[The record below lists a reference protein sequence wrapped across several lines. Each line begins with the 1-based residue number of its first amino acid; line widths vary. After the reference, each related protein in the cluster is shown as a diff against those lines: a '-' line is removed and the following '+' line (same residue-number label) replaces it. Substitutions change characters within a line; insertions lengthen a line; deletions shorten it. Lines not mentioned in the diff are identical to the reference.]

1 MKKLITCLSFALA
14 AVSVGYAAV
23 TPLWMRDARISPDGS
38 EIVFC
43 YKGDIYKVSAQGGT
57 AVQLTTQASYE
68 ANPVWSP
75 DGEQIAFASDRNG
88 NFDLF
93 IMSADGGAARRLTYH
108 SASEIPSTF
117 TPDGK
122 YVLFSASIQDP
133 ATSALFPTSAMT
145 ELYRVP
151 VEGGNT
157 EQVLGT
163 PAEWVCFDKAG
174 SNFLYQDRKG
184 FEDEWRKHHTS
195 SIARD
200 IWLYDTQ
207 TGEHT
212 NLTNR
217 DGEDRNPVYAPDG
230 KSVYFLSERNGG
242 SFNVYSFPLNAPQQ
256 VKPVTTFRTHP
267 VRFLSVS
274 DKGTL
279 CYAYDGELYTQL
291 PNSRPQKVKVEL
303 VRDDDKDIASFRFS
317 QGATSACVSPDGK
330 QVAFIVRGDV
340 FVTSTDYPTTKQ
352 ITNTPA
358 GESGLSFAPDNRTL
372 VYASERTGNW
382 QLYMA
387 KITRKED
394 PNFPNATLI
403 EEEVLLPSKT
413 VERRYPQYSP
423 DGKEIAF
430 IEDRNRLMV
439 LNLETKKVRQVTDGS
454 TWYNTGGGFDYEWS
468 PDGKWFTLEFI
479 GNRHDPYS
487 DIGIVSAQGGA
498 ITNLT
503 NSGYMSGSPRWVL
516 DGNAVLFQT
525 ERYGMRAHAS
535 WGSQQ
540 DVMLVFLNQDAYD
553 RYRLSKEDFEL
564 LKEFEKEQ
572 KKAKEKDE
580 KKKNEKKKD
589 AGKDKKKD
597 GDKDGDNGKSDKDKE
612 SKKEIVVELKGIEDR
627 IVRLTPNSSDLGSA
641 IVSKDGQN
649 LYYFSAFEGGY
660 DLWKMNLREKET
672 KRLHKLNTGWVS
684 LSMDKD
690 GNIFLLGSRNMQKMD
705 AKSDA
710 LKPISY
716 QAEMK
721 MDLAAE
727 REAMFDHVYK
737 QQQKRFYNLNMH
749 GVNWDEMSAA
759 YRKFLPH
766 IDNNYDFAELLSE
779 WLGELNVSH
788 TGGRYFAN
796 GKGDVTSNLGLL
808 FDWEYRGK
816 GMRIAEVIEKGPF
829 DHSRTKVKEG
839 CIIEKINGQE
849 ISQEND
855 ITVLL
860 NNKAGKK
867 TLISL
872 YDPQSKERWEEVVM
886 PISGGRLNGLLYN
899 RWVKQRAA
907 EVEKWSN
914 GRLGYV
920 HIQSMGDGSF
930 RTVYSDILGKY
941 NNCEGI
947 VIDTRFNG
955 GGRLHEDIEIL
966 FSGQKYFTQVVRGRE
981 ACDMPS
987 RRWNKPSIML
997 QCEANYSN
1005 AHGTPWV
1012 YKYRNIGKLVGM
1024 PVPGT
1029 MTSVSWETLQDP
1041 SLVFGIPIV
1050 GYRLA
1055 DGSYLENSQLEPD
1068 IKVANSP
1075 ETVVKGEDIQLKAAV
1090 DELLKEIDSKKRDY
1104 PSDCVNRKLRDF
1116 SRSFFIYILT
1126 L

>member
-217 DGEDRNPVYAPDG
+217 NGEDRNPVYAPDG

-340 FVTSTDYPTTKQ
+340 FVTSTNYPTTKQ

-387 KITRKED
+387 KIIRKED

-641 IVSKDGQN
+641 IVSKDGEN

-955 GGRLHEDIEIL
+955 GGRLHEEIEIL

-1012 YKYRNIGKLVGM
+1012 YKHRNIGRLVGM

-1090 DELLKEIDSKKRDY
+1090 GELLKEIDSKK
-1104 PSDCVNRKLRDF
+1104 K
-1116 SRSFFIYILT
+1116 
-1126 L
+1126 

>member
-454 TWYNTGGGFDYEWS
+454 TWYTTGGGFDYEWS

-597 GDKDGDNGKSDKDKE
+597 KDGDNGKSDKDKE

-641 IVSKDGQN
+641 IVSKDGEN

-1012 YKYRNIGKLVGM
+1012 YKHRNIGKLVGM

-1090 DELLKEIDSKKRDY
+1090 DELLKEIDSKK
-1104 PSDCVNRKLRDF
+1104 K
-1116 SRSFFIYILT
+1116 
-1126 L
+1126 

>member
-1 MKKLITCLSFALA
+1 MNKLITCLTALL
-14 AVSVGYAAV
+14 VGTLSASAM
-23 TPLWMRDARISPDGS
+23 TPLWMRDARISPDGA

-43 YKGDIYKVSAQGGT
+43 YKGDIYKVSAQGGN
-57 AVQLTTQASYE
+57 AIQLTTQSSYE
-68 ANPVWSP
+68 ASPIWSP
-75 DGEQIAFASDRNG
+75 DGKQIAFASDRNG
-88 NFDLF
+88 NYDLF
-93 IMSADGGAARRLTYH
+93 IMSADGGAARRLTSH
-108 SASEIPSTF
+108 SASETPSSF

-122 YVLFSASIQDP
+122 YILFSAAIQDP
-133 ATSALFPTSAMT
+133 ASSALFPSGAMT
-145 ELYRVP
+145 ELYKVP
-151 VEGGNT
+151 VNGGAT

-163 PAEWVCFDKAG
+163 PAELVCFDKSG
-174 SNFLYQDRKG
+174 KNFLYQDCKG
-184 FEDEWRKHHTS
+184 FENEWRKHHTS
-195 SIARD
+195 SVTRD
-200 IWLYDTQ
+200 IWRYDTQ
-207 TGEHT
+207 TGKHT

-217 DGEDRNPVYAPDG
+217 GGEDRNPVLAPDG
-230 KSVYFLSERNGG
+230 NTVYFLSERNGG
-242 SFNVYSFPLNAPQQ
+242 SFNVYSFPLNAPQE

-267 VRFLSVS
+267 VRFLSAS
-274 DKGTL
+274 NKGTL
-279 CYAYDGELYTQL
+279 CYAYDGELYTQV
-291 PNSRPQKVKVEL
+291 PGATPQKVNVAL
-303 VRDDDKDIASFRFS
+303 VRDDEKQIATLKYAS
-317 QGATSACVSPDGK
+317 GATSASVSPDGK

-340 FVTSTDYPTTKQ
+340 FVTSTDYSTTKQ
-352 ITNTPA
+352 ITKTPA
-358 GESGLSFAPDNRTL
+358 KESDVSFAPDNRTL

-382 QLYMA
+382 QLYTA
-387 KITRKED
+387 KIARKEEA
-394 PNFPNATLI
+394 NFPNATLI

-413 VERRYPQYSP
+413 VERTHPQYSP
-423 DGKEIAF
+423 DGNELAF

-439 LNLETKKVRQVTDGS
+439 LDLKSKKVRQVTDGT
-454 TWYNTGGGFDYEWS
+454 TWYRTSDSGFDYQWS

-487 DIGIVSAQGGA
+487 DIGIVSAQGGN
-498 ITNLT
+498 IVNLT
-503 NSGYMSGSPRWVL
+503 NSGYTSGSPSWVL
-516 DGNAVLFQT
+516 DGNAILFQT

-572 KKAKEKDE
+572 KKAKEKEND
-580 KKKNEKKKD
+580 KKNDQKKNTKNNTKTDTKKSGSEKADKEDDKADDKENTESEKADKKD
-589 AGKDKKKD
+589 
-597 GDKDGDNGKSDKDKE
+597 
-612 SKKEIVVELKGIEDR
+612 IVVELKGIEDR

-641 IVSKDGQN
+641 ILSKDGEN
-649 LYYFSAFEGGY
+649 LYYFAAFEGGY
-660 DLWKMNLREKET
+660 DLWKLNLREKET
-672 KRLHKLNTGWVS
+672 KKLHKMDAGWTS
-684 LSMDKD
+684 IMLDKKGD
-690 GNIFLLGSRNMQKMD
+690 IFLLGSKMQKMD

-721 MDLAAE
+721 MDLTAE

-737 QQQKRFYNLNMH
+737 QQQKRFYNTTMH
-749 GVNWDEMSAA
+749 GVDWDAMTAA

-788 TGGRYFAN
+788 TGGRYRPA
-796 GKGDVTSNLGLL
+796 GKGDVTSSLGLL
-808 FDWEYRGK
+808 FDWNYQGK
-816 GMRIAEVIEKGPF
+816 GMRIAEIIEKGPF
-829 DHSRTKVKEG
+829 DHSRTKVKAG
-839 CIIEKINGQE
+839 CIIEKIDGEE
-849 ISQEND
+849 INPDND
-855 ITVLL
+855 ITNLL

-872 YDPQSKERWEEVVM
+872 YDSQSKERWEEVVM
-886 PISGGRLNGLLYN
+886 PVTSGQQNGLLYQ

-907 EVEKWSN
+907 DVEKWSK

-955 GGRLHEDIEIL
+955 GGRLHEDIEVL
-966 FSGQKYFTQVVRGRE
+966 FSGQKYLTQVVRGRE

-987 RRWNKPSIML
+987 RRWNKPSVML

-1041 SLVFGIPIV
+1041 SLVFGIPII
-1050 GYRLA
+1050 GYRLP

-1068 IKVANSP
+1068 LKVANAP
-1075 ETVVKGEDIQLKAAV
+1075 ETVVTGEDTQLKVAV
-1090 DELLKEIDSKKRDY
+1090 DELLKEINSQKK
-1104 PSDCVNRKLRDF
+1104 
-1116 SRSFFIYILT
+1116 
-1126 L
+1126 

>member
-612 SKKEIVVELKGIEDR
+612 GKKEIVVELKGIEDR

-1090 DELLKEIDSKKRDY
+1090 DELLKEIDSKK
-1104 PSDCVNRKLRDF
+1104 K
-1116 SRSFFIYILT
+1116 
-1126 L
+1126 

>member
-23 TPLWMRDARISPDGS
+23 TPLWMRDAHISPDGS

-217 DGEDRNPVYAPDG
+217 NGEDRNPVYAPDG

-340 FVTSTDYPTTKQ
+340 FVTSTNYPTTKQ

-372 VYASERTGNW
+372 VYASERAGNW

-387 KITRKED
+387 KIIRKED

-641 IVSKDGQN
+641 IVSKDGEN

-1012 YKYRNIGKLVGM
+1012 YKHRNIGRLVGM

-1090 DELLKEIDSKKRDY
+1090 GELLKEIDSKK
-1104 PSDCVNRKLRDF
+1104 K
-1116 SRSFFIYILT
+1116 
-1126 L
+1126 

>member
-966 FSGQKYFTQVVRGRE
+966 FSGQKYFTQVVRGR
-981 ACDMPS
+981 
-987 RRWNKPSIML
+987 
-997 QCEANYSN
+997 
-1005 AHGTPWV
+1005 
-1012 YKYRNIGKLVGM
+1012 
-1024 PVPGT
+1024 
-1029 MTSVSWETLQDP
+1029 
-1041 SLVFGIPIV
+1041 
-1050 GYRLA
+1050 
-1055 DGSYLENSQLEPD
+1055 
-1068 IKVANSP
+1068 
-1075 ETVVKGEDIQLKAAV
+1075 
-1090 DELLKEIDSKKRDY
+1090 
-1104 PSDCVNRKLRDF
+1104 
-1116 SRSFFIYILT
+1116 
-1126 L
+1126 

>member
-217 DGEDRNPVYAPDG
+217 NGEDRNPVYAPDG

-340 FVTSTDYPTTKQ
+340 FVTSTNYPTTKQ

-387 KITRKED
+387 KIIRKED

-540 DVMLVFLNQDAYD
+540 DVMLVFLNQ
-553 RYRLSKEDFEL
+553 
-564 LKEFEKEQ
+564 
-572 KKAKEKDE
+572 
-580 KKKNEKKKD
+580 
-589 AGKDKKKD
+589 
-597 GDKDGDNGKSDKDKE
+597 
-612 SKKEIVVELKGIEDR
+612 EDR

-641 IVSKDGQN
+641 IVSKDGEN

-867 TLISL
+867 KLTSL

-955 GGRLHEDIEIL
+955 GGRLHEEIEIL

-1012 YKYRNIGKLVGM
+1012 YKHRNIGRLVGM

-1090 DELLKEIDSKKRDY
+1090 GELLKEIDSKK
-1104 PSDCVNRKLRDF
+1104 K
-1116 SRSFFIYILT
+1116 
-1126 L
+1126 